1 VDTLKQDLRYSLR
14 TLMKHRGFTAIAVLT
29 MAVGIGANTTLFSA
43 MDAVVFRPF
52 SFPNQERLMAIWEY
66 NPEVGIIR
74 GSVSP
79 ANFNE
84 WREHSRSFDQIAAIS
99 TDYFDLSQGDQ
110 PERFMGYKV
119 SPGFFEVLGAKALYG
134 RTLEPGDDQPGNER
148 VIVLKHSLWR
158 SRFSSD
164 PQLVGQ
170 TITINGK
177 TFTVIGVMPPD
188 FNFPFNAGEMWAPL
202 VFTPQQWAM
211 RGNHFLQVIGRL
223 KPGVGQEQASEDLN
237 LMAKRD
243 AELYPETNGG
253 RSVRILS
260 LTEDAARGA
269 RMYAPV
275 LLASVAFVLLIAC
288 ANVANLL
295 LVRVA
300 SRQKEIAIR
309 QALGA
314 SRRALIRQ
322 LLTDSILLTLLGG
335 GLGLFLSVWG
345 LKGLARGIPESF
357 AKFIPGWPHME
368 INLTAFV
375 FTLVVSIAT
384 GLLCGFIPAVQASRV
399 NFNDVLKEGGRS
411 GSDQSS
417 RRRARSF
424 LVVSEIALSVILL
437 IGAGLII
444 RSFVEMLRSD
454 LGLEPSNVLTMQIS
468 LPQDGY
474 ATDEAR
480 AAFYRE
486 FVNRVAAQPGVAAAG
501 AVGTLPM
508 EGSSNSRGFSKI
520 GETVFPQNKR
530 PVITWRVI
538 TPAYL
543 EAIGTRLREGRD
555 ITQEDR
561 AGAARVALVNEAFAR
576 RFLPGREPIGKLFT
590 ADGGDPFQIV
600 GVVDNVMDEDFDQM
614 REPEVYVPHAQDPW
628 RTMYLVVKG
637 SSAPAALTASVR
649 SELNR
654 LDPTIPLFNSKL
666 MTQLIDDR
674 ISPKRLAT
682 AMLGCFAL
690 IALLL
695 AAVGLYA
702 LTSHTVEQRTH
713 EIGVRMALGAQA
725 SDVVRLVVGQG
736 IGLAA
741 IGIGLG
747 LAGAFGVTRLMSN
760 LLFGVSATDPLTFFG
775 IALVLAVV
783 VALACWIPA
792 RRATRVDPMIA
803 LRCE

>member
-1 VDTLKQDLRYSLR
+1 
-14 TLMKHRGFTAIAVLT
+14 
-29 MAVGIGANTTLFSA
+29 
-43 MDAVVFRPF
+43 
-52 SFPNQERLMAIWEY
+52 
-66 NPEVGIIR
+66 
-74 GSVSP
+74 
-79 ANFNE
+79 
-84 WREHSRSFDQIAAIS
+84 
-99 TDYFDLSQGDQ
+99 
-110 PERFMGYKV
+110 
-119 SPGFFEVLGAKALYG
+119 
-134 RTLEPGDDQPGNER
+134 
-148 VIVLKHSLWR
+148 
-158 SRFSSD
+158 
-164 PQLVGQ
+164 
-170 TITINGK
+170 
-177 TFTVIGVMPPD
+177 
-188 FNFPFNAGEMWAPL
+188 
-202 VFTPQQWAM
+202 
-211 RGNHFLQVIGRL
+211 
-223 KPGVGQEQASEDLN
+223 
-237 LMAKRD
+237 
-243 AELYPETNGG
+243 
-253 RSVRILS
+253 
-260 LTEDAARGA
+260 
-269 RMYAPV
+269 
-275 LLASVAFVLLIAC
+275 
-288 ANVANLL
+288 
-295 LVRVA
+295 
-300 SRQKEIAIR
+300 
-309 QALGA
+309 
-314 SRRALIRQ
+314 
-322 LLTDSILLTLLGG
+322 
-335 GLGLFLSVWG
+335 
-345 LKGLARGIPESF
+345 
-357 AKFIPGWPHME
+357 
-368 INLTAFV
+368 
-375 FTLVVSIAT
+375 
-384 GLLCGFIPAVQASRV
+384 
-399 NFNDVLKEGGRS
+399 
-411 GSDQSS
+411 
-417 RRRARSF
+417 
-424 LVVSEIALSVILL
+424 
-437 IGAGLII
+437 
-444 RSFVEMLRSD
+444 
-454 LGLEPSNVLTMQIS
+454 
-468 LPQDGY
+468 
-474 ATDEAR
+474 
-480 AAFYRE
+480 
-486 FVNRVAAQPGVAAAG
+486 
-501 AVGTLPM
+501 M
-508 EGSSNSRGFSKI
+508 EGSNNSRGFSKI